1 MATELRI
8 FAPASEDIFLRWNGL
23 VRNHFLLSRLWF
35 LVSLLVFMLSEC
47 ILPKERALEG
57 VYSVR
62 VVVFFGRTFMYVVT
76 MARLLTR
83 SSLAWSRMKPHEAPG
98 GFGMVS
104 YCYWICYYLELLG
117 LSTVVTDNWQHP
129 RTLLEGLQGSSPGQ
143 VQEGSEMHSVA
154 KVLAQCNGTGQFSLL
169 NQLLVC
175 QAFSCPEILNN
186 QLQNQHS
193 CIFLHCILM
202 RFRSWSM

>member
-8 FAPASEDIFLRWNGL
+8 FAHASEDIFLRGNGL

-83 SSLAWSRMKPHEAPG
+83 SSLA
-98 GFGMVS
+98 
-104 YCYWICYYLELLG
+104 
-117 LSTVVTDNWQHP
+117 
-129 RTLLEGLQGSSPGQ
+129 
-143 VQEGSEMHSVA
+143 
-154 KVLAQCNGTGQFSLL
+154 
-169 NQLLVC
+169 
-175 QAFSCPEILNN
+175 
-186 QLQNQHS
+186 
-193 CIFLHCILM
+193 
-202 RFRSWSM
+202 